1 MVTFGTGGRN
11 GSERVDD
18 LIGIG
23 TLLANTIKLNF
34 NEFYEPEPDEDIPF

>member
-1 MVTFGTGGRN
+1 MITFGTGGRN

-23 TLLANTIKLNF
+23 IIAILNGYAMF
-34 NEFYEPEPDEDIPF
+34 IEQEHEWIIHF